1 MADAAD
7 KAAQIANLLKGIG
20 TASRAELKAMRLERR
35 SRAKKPREI
44 VTMTFS
50 EFREFITRCAPDP
63 DVFKILWPVVS
74 SLFLEAERRRSKFK
88 SSEKYK
94 SRREQPEDCGDE
106 PAPSTERAPVEANQ
120 RASRENPNHKGR
132 QTAADFPDAAKLVD
146 PPGGELAAG
155 TTCGCGGLLREED
168 PTFALSFSGICP
180 IQPESHECR
189 HLRCNKCQQR
199 YSTKPAKKA
208 ARERHQPSAI
218 SAVALWKYGCGFPF
232 NRMSAMLGYYG
243 VSLAPT
249 TLFEMSL
256 KGAKAVLPVFVEIL
270 KQGAQAKKMGSDD
283 TKVVILEGDRPNE
296 FGERTG
302 TRTTALQCETSEG
315 NKVAI
320 FMTGVKHA
328 GENLTDLLRLR
339 IEGLA
344 EPIHMCDGL
353 SHNAPKAG
361 SPSVITAN
369 CLVHARRYFFNLLD
383 QFPEHCQYVLE
394 MFGHV
399 YAIDAHAKSGEM
411 TPAQRLAVHQL
422 ESKPVLEELRSRME
436 DDLKEKRVED
446 NSGLGKAY
454 RYMLTRWEKLTV
466 FLRVEG
472 AALDNNYIERQLKK
486 AILNRKNAY
495 FYRSDRGAQVGDIFM
510 SLIYTCE
517 LNGVNPFEYLNLA
530 QEHASELAACPS
542 DWMPWTYRETLKRI
556 RPPSQSEA
564 MPRAS

>member
-20 TASRAELKAMRLERR
+20 TASRTELKATRLARR

-50 EFREFITRCAPDP
+50 EFREFITRYVPDP
-63 DVFKILWPVVS
+63 DVFKIIWPVVS

-88 SSEKYK
+88 SSEKYR
-94 SRREQPEDCGDE
+94 SRREQPEDSGGD
-106 PAPSTERAPVEANQ
+106 PAPSTEAGPVEPNQ
-120 RASRENPNHKGR
+120 RRGKENPHHKGR
-132 QTAADFPDAAKLVD
+132 QTAADFPDAAKFVV
-146 PPGGELAAG
+146 PPGEELAAG
-155 TTCGCGGLLREED
+155 QTCGCGGLLREED

-256 KGAKAVLPVFVEIL
+256 KGAKAVLPVFVEFL
-270 KQGAQAKKMGSDD
+270 KQGAQAEKMGSDD
-283 TKVVILEGDRPNE
+283 SKVVILEGNRPNE

-302 TRTTALQCETSEG
+302 TRTTAVQCETG
-315 NKVAI
+315 DGKKIAI

-328 GENLTDLLRLR
+328 GENLTDLLGLR

-344 EPIHMCDGL
+344 DPLHMCDGL

-361 SPSVITAN
+361 SPSVIAAN

-399 YAIDAHAKSGEM
+399 YAIDAHAKSEEM
-411 TPAQRLAVHQL
+411 APAQRLALHQL

-436 DDLKEKRVED
+436 GDLKEKRVED

-472 AALDNNYIERQLKK
+472 APLDNNYIERQLKK

-556 RPPSQSEA
+556 RPPGQSEA